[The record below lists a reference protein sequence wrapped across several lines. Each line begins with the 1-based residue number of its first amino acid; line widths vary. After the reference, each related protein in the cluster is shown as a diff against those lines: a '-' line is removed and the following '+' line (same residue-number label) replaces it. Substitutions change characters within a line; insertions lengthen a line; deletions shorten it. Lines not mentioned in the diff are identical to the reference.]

1 MPNFKRDYSEKLMT
15 SADLVGQFRP
25 GQVIQLGTWSGEPY
39 GVINAINEAHEALE
53 GVHISSAIATAASPY
68 MENSDIPIWTA
79 FYGSQ
84 ERTAESADK
93 HIFYTPMNFTDGI
106 CIQGQGRPLDYYIF
120 RVGPMN
126 ERGFFN
132 CSMTAGAEFRVLH
145 WLKKNRPDTTIVFE
159 VNERL
164 PYVQGLEQFGN
175 NELSIEL
182 ADVIVEDDAALLDY
196 PVPPPNETE
205 LAIAKNVANL
215 VDDRDTVQLG
225 FGTIPMAIGGLLAEQ
240 NELGIHTEML
250 CEAHI
255 DLLQCG
261 AATNAHKG
269 LYDGLSVATFA
280 LGTKKLHEWIENN
293 PSVAILP
300 VEETNRVDVHAKIK
314 NLASINSVLSVDMTG
329 QTMAH
334 CIGPNTYSGLGGAFE
349 FAYGASLS
357 PGGKSMVCLPSTTT
371 LKDGTVISNIVS
383 QFPKGTRITTPE
395 HVTDWVITEYGAVQ
409 LKALSLDERA
419 HALLQITHPDFRE
432 SLEKEMHDS
441 GANFQK
447 ARSIQV
453 QPPNY
458 FRSV

>member
-1 MPNFKRDYSEKLMT
+1 MSDFQNTYKQKLT
-15 SADLVGQFRP
+15 TPTDLVAQFKA
-25 GQVIQLGTWSGEPY
+25 GQVIQLGSWSGEPY
-39 GVINAINEAHEALE
+39 GVINAINDAQESLAD
-53 GVHISSAIATAASPY
+53 VNIVCAIATAPSPY
-68 MENSDIPIWTA
+68 MERADIPVWTA
-79 FYGSQ
+79 FYGAQ
-84 ERTAESADK
+84 ERPAQNARG
-93 HIFYTPMNFTDGI
+93 HMFYSPMNFTDGV
-106 CIQGQGRPLDYYIF
+106 CMQDHGRPVDYYVY

-126 ERGFFN
+126 ERGYFN
-132 CSMTAGAEFRVLH
+132 CSMTAGSEARVIP
-145 WLKKNRPDTTIVFE
+145 WLKKNRPHTKIVFE
-159 VNERL
+159 VNEKL
-164 PYVQGLEQFGN
+164 PYVQGIKEFGN
-175 NELSIEL
+175 NEMSIEL
-182 ADVIVEDDAALLDY
+182 ADIIVEDDAPPLEF
-196 PVPPPNETE
+196 PVPAPNEVE

-215 VDDRDTVQLG
+215 VEDKDTVQLG
-225 FGTIPMAIGGLLAEQ
+225 FGTIPMAIGGLLAEK

-255 DLLQCG
+255 DLLTSG

-293 PSVAILP
+293 PGVAILP
-300 VEETNRVDVHAKIK
+300 VEETNRVDVHARIK

-334 CIGPNTYSGLGGAFE
+334 CIGPKTYSGLGGAFE

-409 LKALSLDERA
+409 LKALSIDERA
-419 HALLQITHPDFRE
+419 QALLRITHPDFRE
-432 SLEKEMHDS
+432 PIEKEMHDA
-441 GANFQK
+441 GANFEK
-447 ARSIQV
+447 ATSVNV
-453 QPPNY
+453 QPPDF
-458 FRSV
+458 FRSL

>member
-1 MPNFKRDYSEKLMT
+1 MPDFQSIYQQKLIT
-15 SADLVGQFRP
+15 PADLVGQFKP

-39 GVINAINEAHEALE
+39 GVIRAINEAQEALV
-53 GVHISSAIATAASPY
+53 GVHISGAIATAPSPY
-68 MENSDIPIWTA
+68 MENLDIPLWTA
-79 FYGSQ
+79 FFGSQ
-84 ERTAESADK
+84 ERAAHNAKD
-93 HIFYTPMNFTDGI
+93 HVYYTPMNFTDGI
-106 CIQGQGRPLDYYIF
+106 AIQGRGRPLDFYVF

-126 ERGFFN
+126 ERGCFN
-132 CSMTAGAEFRVLH
+132 CSMTAGAEFRVIP

-159 VNERL
+159 VNEKL
-164 PYVQGLEQFGN
+164 PYVQGLTEFGN

-196 PVPPPNETE
+196 PVPAPNEVE

-215 VDDRDTVQLG
+215 VEDRDTVQLG
-225 FGTIPMAIGGLLAEQ
+225 FGTIPMAIGGLLAER

-261 AATNAHKG
+261 AATNEHKG

-293 PSVAILP
+293 PGVAILP
-300 VEETNRVDVHAKIK
+300 VEETNRVDVHAKIN

-334 CIGPNTYSGLGGAFE
+334 CIGPRTYSGLGGAFE

-357 PGGKSMVCLPSTTT
+357 PGGKSIVCLPSTTT

-395 HVTDWVITEYGAVQ
+395 HVTDWVITEFGAVQ

-419 HALLQITHPDFRE
+419 HSLIKIAHPDFRE
-432 SLEKEMHDS
+432 SLEREMHDA
-441 GANFQK
+441 GINFPK
-447 ARSIQV
+447 ARSVQI
-453 QPPNY
+453 QPPNF